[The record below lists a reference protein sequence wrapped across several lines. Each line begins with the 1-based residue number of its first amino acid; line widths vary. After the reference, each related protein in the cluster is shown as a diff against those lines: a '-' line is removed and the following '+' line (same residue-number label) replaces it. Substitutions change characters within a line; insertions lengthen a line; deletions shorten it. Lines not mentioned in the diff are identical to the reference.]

1 VLHDVHV
8 STNRGLLHPILDG
21 IVVEG
26 KTNMARSR
34 GSAEASV
41 FKPTGR
47 NVPGPVRLFLFV
59 RSGGRCEFD
68 GCNRYLI
75 EHHLTKTEGN
85 FAEMAH
91 IWAFSEQGPRG
102 HEAQGAE
109 PHELSNL
116 MLLCPTCH
124 KLVDSDAKQYTVE
137 VLRKHKKAHEDR
149 VFMLTDTK
157 PDRHTVAFV
166 LRAKIG
172 GRHVKVSL
180 PEIQEAVA
188 PSYVGARDVV
198 ETDLTALSDE
208 ASDHYWR
215 AASEAIRTKARTLYE
230 QNFDDGPARNVSV
243 FALAPIPLLVFLGG
257 CLSDKVPTR
266 LYQRHRDSEN
276 WKWKDAGDVV
286 AYETNTL
293 RQGADPHCVAL
304 LLSLSG
310 RIAVAGLPDEI
321 DARYSVYE
329 ITLAGAEPSPRF
341 LEVEESLRAFRD
353 EYMLTM
359 RNIVAAHDGLEQL
372 HLFPA
377 VPAPAA
383 IAVGRDLMPK
393 RDPAVLVYDFDK
405 RAGGY
410 VQTLEVNKHD
420 A

>member
-1 VLHDVHV
+1 
-8 STNRGLLHPILDG
+8 
-21 IVVEG
+21 
-26 KTNMARSR
+26 MARIG

-47 NVPGPVRLFLFV
+47 SVPSQVRLFLFV
-59 RSGGRCEFD
+59 RAGGRCQFD

-75 EHHLTKTEGN
+75 EHHLTRTEGN

-102 HEAQGAE
+102 HGAQSVE

-124 KLVDSDAKQYTVE
+124 KLVDSDAQQYTVK

-149 VFMLTDTK
+149 VFMLTETK

-166 LRAKIG
+166 LRAKVG

-180 PEIQEAVA
+180 PEIQDAVA
-188 PSYVGARDVV
+188 PNYVGARDVV
-198 ETDLTALSDE
+198 EADLTALSDE
-208 ASDHYWR
+208 ASTHFWR
-215 AASEAIRTKARTLYE
+215 AASEAIRAKARTLYE
-230 QNFDDGPARNVSV
+230 QSFDDGPARNVSV
-243 FALAPIPLLVFLGG
+243 FGLAPIPLLVFLGG

-266 LYQRHRDSEN
+266 LYQRHRDSES
-276 WKWKDAGDVV
+276 WKWKDVGDVV
-286 AYETNTL
+286 AFETKTI
-293 RQGADPHCVAL
+293 RRGSDPHRVAL
-304 LLSLSG
+304 VLSLSG
-310 RIAVAGLPDEI
+310 RIAMAGLPAEI
-321 DARYSVYE
+321 DTRFSIYE
-329 ITLAGAEPSPRF
+329 ITLVDAEPSPRC
-341 LEVEESLRAFRD
+341 LEVERSLLAFRD

-359 RNIVAAHDGLEQL
+359 RNIVAAHDGLERL

-405 RAGGY
+405 RAAGY